1 MQTMGKLIEL
11 LYTWGFSLTNA
22 TVAVVYIFMIGAIA
36 IKLAFFFTN
45 VAFLALSVIRM
56 KDARNSQLKRVLF
69 KQCAGVAAFCI
80 LVQILV
86 GYNAIQVMLL
96 EYILITYWASEGVI
110 LWDMI
115 RHEWESDWKPL
126 FRLSHN
132 ANK

>member
-1 MQTMGKLIEL
+1 MGKLIEL
-11 LYTWGFSLTNA
+11 LYSWGFSLTNA
-22 TVAVVYIFMIGAIA
+22 TVIIVYTYMITAIV
-36 IKLAFFFTN
+36 IKALYFFTN

-56 KDARNSQLKRVLF
+56 KDARNGEVKRAFF

-80 LVQILV
+80 LVQVLV

-115 RHEWESDWKPL
+115 RDEWESDWKP
-126 FRLSHN
+126 FFKLSRN
-132 ANK
+132 G

>member
-1 MQTMGKLIEL
+1 MGKLIEL
-11 LYTWGFSLTNA
+11 LYSWGFSLTNA
-22 TVAVVYIFMIGAIA
+22 TVIIVYTYMIAAIV
-36 IKLAFFFTN
+36 IKALYFFTN

-56 KDARNSQLKRVLF
+56 KDARNGEVKRAFF

-115 RHEWESDWKPL
+115 RNEWASDWKP
-126 FRLSHN
+126 FFKLSQN